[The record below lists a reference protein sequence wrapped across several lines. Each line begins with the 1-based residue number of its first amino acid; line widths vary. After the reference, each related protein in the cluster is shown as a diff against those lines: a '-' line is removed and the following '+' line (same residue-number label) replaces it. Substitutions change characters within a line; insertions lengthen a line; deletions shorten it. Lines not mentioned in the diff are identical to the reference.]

1 MWARGGAC
9 DAWGEPRGAKVTACG
24 RGVGWSA
31 PILTRV
37 MSLDG
42 RRRGAWRLSFDDYE
56 CRRRSGG
63 GAGCPCHARIPV
75 LVAIP
80 RAVGARACARGLL
93 TTNSGRR
100 AEGHTSKNATFI
112 FKYIDL

>member
-9 DAWGEPRGAKVTACG
+9 DAWGEPRGVKVTACG

-31 PILTRV
+31 PSLTRM

-42 RRRGAWRLSFDDYE
+42 RQRGAQRLSFDDYE

-80 RAVGARACARGLL
+80 RAVGAQACAV
-93 TTNSGRR
+93 
-100 AEGHTSKNATFI
+100 
-112 FKYIDL
+112 DLWWVVVVVVVVVVVRTPTPNYLRLASP